1 MNILPRASAVSTA
14 INKTMTSFQSGQ
26 ILSEKLKPSEF
37 IVKIANNLEEREAV
51 FQLGYEIY
59 LEKGFIGKNPN
70 QWLIKNYDL
79 DNDTVILMVQDL
91 QKNIVGSVTLVFDES
106 SHLPAEKIYSKELKT
121 LRASGTKMVELSRL
135 VISPKYRNLNEIL
148 ILLFNYAAIY
158 VHKVKKYNCLSIQ
171 VNPRHKNYYKSLLNF
186 EELGAEK
193 PCPQVQN
200 APAVLLYITESQYLE
215 EVKKHASNTKSRKKE
230 RSLYPYFI
238 KPEQE
243 SLVAYYLDK
252 QVKPMTLEEKLYF
265 GFSDSSI
272 GQAVTV

>member
-14 INKTMTSFQSGQ
+14 INKTMASFQNGK
-26 ILSEKLKPSEF
+26 ILAEKLKPSEF
-37 IVKIANNLEEREAV
+37 IIKIANNTEDREAV

-59 LEKGFIGKNPN
+59 LEKGFIGKNPY
-70 QWLIKNYDL
+70 QWLIKNYDF

-91 QKNIVGSVTLVFDES
+91 QKNVVGSVTLVFDES
-106 SHLPAEKIYSKELKT
+106 SHLPAEKIYSKELST

-158 VHKVKKYNCLSIQ
+158 VHKVKRYNCLSIQ
-171 VNPRHKNYYKSLLNF
+171 VNPRHKNYYKALLNF
-186 EELGAEK
+186 EELGSEK

-200 APAVLLYITESQYLE
+200 APAVLLYITENQYLE
-215 EVKKHASNTKSRKKE
+215 EVRKHSSDEKSLKKE

-243 SLVAYYLDK
+243 SLVAYYLEK
-252 QVKPMTLEEKLYF
+252 QAKPMTLEEKLYF
-265 GFSDSSI
+265 GFSESNI
-272 GQAVTV
+272 GQVVTV

>member
-1 MNILPRASAVSTA
+1 MNILPIKSAVSTA
-14 INKTMTSFQSGQ
+14 INQAMDSFQNGHT
-26 ILSEKLKPSEF
+26 LAEKLKPSEF
-37 IVKIANNLEEREAV
+37 IIKIANTLEEREAV
-51 FQLGYEIY
+51 FQLGYVVY
-59 LEKGFIGKNPN
+59 LEKGFIGKNPYK
-70 QWLIKNYDL
+70 WLVKNYDF

-106 SHLPAEKIYSKELKT
+106 SQLPAERIYSKELKT

-186 EELGAEK
+186 EELGSEK

-200 APAVLLYITESQYLE
+200 APAVLLYITENQYLT
-215 EVKKHASNTKSRKKE
+215 EVKYHSSITKTMKKE
-230 RSLYPYFI
+230 RSLYPFFI

-243 SLVAYYLDK
+243 PLVAYYLEK
-252 QVKPMTLEEKLYF
+252 QVKAMSMEEKLYF
-265 GFSDSSI
+265 GFTDSSI
-272 GQAVTV
+272 GQVVTV